1 MEILLPCSCLLA
13 CALTPWTPSAL
24 DFIFALSCC
33 QCTFAA
39 QCLGRTAV
47 LNHFSRICGSKSLG
61 RSRKSLAQGRIH
73 PLESRSHSRP
83 SIPWIDLQVIS
94 RTARQVSL
102 NSRPVALHLY
112 PGRRRHPNHA
122 KTKTTGCSRLYWPA
136 EHTARKWCRG
146 FDHFAPCRS
155 SRLHYLVRPLK
166 SLCCHSVHPHSI
178 FCRDDCW
185 PHGFYHKHCTM
196 LQWPGYSCC
205 LESSDAWSHQC

>member
-61 RSRKSLAQGRIH
+61 RSRTSLAQGPIH
-73 PLESRSHSRP
+73 PLKSRSHSRP
-83 SIPWIDLQVIS
+83 SILWIDLQVIS

-112 PGRRRHPNHA
+112 PGRRRHPNHEDNGLLTLILA
-122 KTKTTGCSRLYWPA
+122 
-136 EHTARKWCRG
+136 CR
-146 FDHFAPCRS
+146 AYCKEVVPW
-155 SRLHYLVRPLK
+155 LRPLCAL
-166 SLCCHSVHPHSI
+166 SLVATPLSGTSVEITLLSR
-178 FCRDDCW
+178 CAST
-185 PHGFYHKHCTM
+185 FY
-196 LQWPGYSCC
+196 LLSG
-205 LESSDAWSHQC
+205 